1 MSVSTRAR
9 RITGVVAWLIAFHV
23 LLAYG
28 LPEGLFIG
36 LVIGLGVLYWRAGA
50 MAAATVSMTLV
61 LVTVMYWATL
71 KATGFEDRIYYRP
84 DEKYVVFDYDNNH
97 RRYES
102 SIHIE
107 ADMPH
112 GDLRAMTTDNIAEP
126 RHITFHT
133 DRDGFRNEQDYHG
146 QRFLLIGDSF
156 AAGSSNSHEDAL
168 VSQLKR
174 TYKLDTYSLA
184 YPGSP
189 ADYLAYLQG
198 FLKRHPGDVRVLLF
212 VFEGNDFEESRGR
225 PEHPVARYGRR
236 YYEMFSG
243 LNTYRVTKSLIKR
256 FTRSRTISE
265 GSGLLITELAGQ
277 KLAFYQRY
285 VNVTRQTALP
295 PPEGFEEVFTNF
307 KPYLQ
312 QVYFIPTKYRVY
324 HQHVQPGEKLP
335 NAQWDYLDGVCRQ
348 LGLHC
353 TNLTA
358 ALVQESDA
366 LLKRGEFTWWRDD
379 THWNRN
385 GIAVAARIV
394 ATDLNRAMQ
403 NSTTKP

>member
-9 RITGVVAWLIAFHV
+9 RITGIVAWLIAFHV

-28 LPEGLFIG
+28 LPEGLFLG
-36 LVIGLGVLYWRAGA
+36 LIIGLGILYWRTGA
-50 MAAATVSMTLV
+50 LAAVTVSMTLV
-61 LVTVMYWATL
+61 LVTVAYWGAL
-71 KATGFEDRIYYRP
+71 KITGFEDRIYYRP

-97 RRYES
+97 RRYAAN
-102 SIHIE
+102 IHIE

-112 GDLRAMTTDNIAEP
+112 GDLRAMTTEEIAEP
-126 RHITFHT
+126 RRIAFHT

-146 QRFLLIGDSF
+146 QRYLLIGDSF
-156 AAGSSNSHEDAL
+156 AAGSSNSHENAL
-168 VSQLKR
+168 VSQLQR
-174 TYKLDTYSLA
+174 AHGLDTYSLA

-198 FLKRHPGDVRVLLF
+198 FLKRYPGDVRVLLF

-225 PEHPVARYGRR
+225 PEHAVARYGRR
-236 YYEMFSG
+236 YYEMFSE

-256 FTRSRTISE
+256 FARSRKISE
-265 GSGLLITELAGQ
+265 GSSLLITELAGQ

-285 VNVTRQTALP
+285 VNVTRQTTAP
-295 PPEGFEEVFTNF
+295 HPEGFEEVFTAF
-307 KPYLQ
+307 KPYLE

-324 HQHVQPGEKLP
+324 HQHVLPDEKLP
-335 NAQWDYLDGVCRQ
+335 DAQWEYLDSVCRQ
-348 LGLHC
+348 LGLRC

-358 ALVQESDA
+358 TLVQESDA
-366 LLKRGEFTWWRDD
+366 LLKRGQFTWWRDD
-379 THWNRN
+379 THWNQH

-394 ATDLNRAMQ
+394 AADLNRA
-403 NSTTKP
+403 KKAGR